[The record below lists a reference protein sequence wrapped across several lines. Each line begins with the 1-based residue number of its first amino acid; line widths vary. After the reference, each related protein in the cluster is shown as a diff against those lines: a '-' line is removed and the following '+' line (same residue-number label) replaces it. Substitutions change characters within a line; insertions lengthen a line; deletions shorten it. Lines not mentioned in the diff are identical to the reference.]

1 MVATRGQ
8 RRNAP
13 AGLWNITTFFVIID
27 ANLIVPQLLMN
38 ITFTMLVMQIYFA

>member
-13 AGLWNITTFFVIID
+13 AGLWNITAFFVAVD
-27 ANLIVPQLLMN
+27 ANLNVPQLLMN
-38 ITFTMLVMQIYFA
+38 ITFTMLVMQICFA